1 MKSTKEVAD
10 CCAFACACA
19 MSQSLIIM
27 SIELSSVK
35 TPTILTSAAE
45 KSDYIILLA
54 STNTASR
61 HQHHLSFVHRVQDGS
76 EGFHRH
82 LLRAVTGHVM
92 EVMSQLLGHC
102 LCTT

>member
-1 MKSTKEVAD
+1 
-10 CCAFACACA
+10 

-27 SIELSSVK
+27 SIEASSVK

-45 KSDYIILLA
+45 KSDYITLLG

-61 HQHHLSFVHRVQDGS
+61 HFEQLSFVHRLQDAS

-82 LLRAVTGHVM
+82 LLRVM
-92 EVMSQLLGHC
+92 
-102 LCTT
+102 